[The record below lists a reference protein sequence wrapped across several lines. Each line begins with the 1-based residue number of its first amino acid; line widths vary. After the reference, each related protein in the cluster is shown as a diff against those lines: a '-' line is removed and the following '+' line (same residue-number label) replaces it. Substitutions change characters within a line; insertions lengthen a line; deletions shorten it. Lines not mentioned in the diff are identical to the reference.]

1 VVLDAPGGFMILSRE
16 IRFGEQVFMVNVSP
30 ILEPDGSTSGA
41 VAVFSDI
48 TGIKKLETA
57 KSMFVSMV
65 AHEIKNPLAAAEG
78 WLNLVLT
85 GAAKVDR
92 AEERRMLERAMVR
105 MRTLRAMVNELLSL
119 TAIETGRFQL
129 HRVPLDPAAVAA
141 EAVEAHR
148 EKAAEKR
155 VTLLIESVPNSPNDG
170 APGGGPAGGASTVL
184 ADRDALSIIVANLVD
199 NAIKYTP
206 EGGTVTLATGREGI
220 YATVSVRDTGIGLA
234 AEDRERVFEEFY
246 RVRSEQTHGIT
257 GTGLGLSLV
266 KRLVEQHQ
274 GSISVESEPGKGS
287 TFTVRLPTEG

>member
-1 VVLDAPGGFMILSRE
+1 M
-16 IRFGEQVFMVNVSP
+16 
-30 ILEPDGSTSGA
+30 
-41 VAVFSDI
+41 AVFSDI

-92 AEERRMLERAMVR
+92 DEERRMLERAMVR

-141 EAVEAHR
+141 EVVEAHR

-155 VTLLIESVPNSPNDG
+155 VTLWSTCRGRRRRLP
-170 APGGGPAGGASTVL
+170 TVL
-184 ADRDALSIIVANLVD
+184 ADRDALSHHRRQPRRQRDQVHARRRD
-199 NAIKYTP
+199 RSPCAR
-206 EGGTVTLATGREGI
+206 AGR
-220 YATVSVRDTGIGLA
+220 ACTR
-234 AEDRERVFEEFY
+234 R
-246 RVRSEQTHGIT
+246 
-257 GTGLGLSLV
+257 
-266 KRLVEQHQ
+266 
-274 GSISVESEPGKGS
+274 
-287 TFTVRLPTEG
+287 